1 MIVKSQNGD
10 SIINFVTTR
19 MFYIS
24 RRGKNYGIT
33 SDPGGDA
40 GEYSTREAA
49 KTILNQILEAY
60 VRGEKV
66 IELPSYF

>member
-10 SIINFVTTR
+10 SIINFETTR

-49 KTILNQILEAY
+49 KTILNQIL
-60 VRGEKV
+60 
-66 IELPSYF
+66 